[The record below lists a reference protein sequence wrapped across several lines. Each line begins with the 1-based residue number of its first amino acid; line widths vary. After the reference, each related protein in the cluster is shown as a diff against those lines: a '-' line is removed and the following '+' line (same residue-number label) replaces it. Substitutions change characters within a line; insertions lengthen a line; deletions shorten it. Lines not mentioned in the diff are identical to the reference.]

1 MNLEKLK
8 KAEIVYGEKLDH
20 PDDTYGDGHIG
31 SEISIT
37 VESYG
42 FKATVSAAD
51 AEYLARAGR
60 VVSALMDTDVSAE
73 KEPTNRR
80 RK

>member
-8 KAEIVYGEKLDH
+8 QAEIVNGEKLGH
-20 PDDTYGDGHIG
+20 PDDTYGDRHIG

-37 VESYG
+37 VESEG
-42 FKATVSAAD
+42 FTATVSAAD

-80 RK
+80 IK

>member
-8 KAEIVYGEKLDH
+8 QAEIVYGEKIDH

-31 SEISIT
+31 SELSIT

-42 FKATVSAAD
+42 FKATVLAAD

-60 VVSALMDTDVSAE
+60 VISALMDTDVSAE

-80 RK
+80 GK

>member
-8 KAEIVYGEKLDH
+8 KAEIVYGEKLGH

-31 SEISIT
+31 YEISVT

-42 FKATVSAAD
+42 FTATVSAAD

-60 VVSALMDTDVSAE
+60 VISALMDTDVSVE
-73 KEPTNRR
+73 KEPTNRQ

>member
-8 KAEIVYGEKLDH
+8 KAEIVYGEKIDH

-31 SEISIT
+31 SEISVT
-37 VESYG
+37 VEGYG
-42 FKATVSAAD
+42 FTATVSAAD

>member
-8 KAEIVYGEKLDH
+8 QAEIVYGEKIDH
-20 PDDTYGDGHIG
+20 PDDTYGDRHIG
-31 SEISIT
+31 SELSIT

-42 FKATVSAAD
+42 FKATVLAAD

-80 RK
+80 GK

>member
-20 PDDTYGDGHIG
+20 PDDTYGDGYIG
-31 SEISIT
+31 SEISVT

-42 FKATVSAAD
+42 FTATVSAAD
-51 AEYLARAGR
+51 AEYLVRAAR

-73 KEPTNRR
+73 KEPTNR
-80 RK
+80 

>member
-8 KAEIVYGEKLDH
+8 QAEIVYGEKIDH

-31 SEISIT
+31 SELSIT

-42 FKATVSAAD
+42 FKATVLAAD

-80 RK
+80 GK

>member
-8 KAEIVYGEKLDH
+8 EAEIVNGENLGH
-20 PDDTYGDGHIG
+20 PDDTYGEGHG

-37 VESYG
+37 VESEG
-42 FKATVSAAD
+42 FTATVRAAD

>member
-8 KAEIVYGEKLDH
+8 QAEIVYGEKIDH

-31 SEISIT
+31 SELSIT

-42 FKATVSAAD
+42 FKATVLAAD

-60 VVSALMDTDVSAE
+60 VVSALMDTDVSVE
-73 KEPTNRR
+73 KESTNRR

>member
-8 KAEIVYGEKLDH
+8 EAEIVNGENLGH
-20 PDDTYGDGHIG
+20 PDDTYGEGHIG

-37 VESYG
+37 VESEG
-42 FKATVSAAD
+42 FTATVRAAD

>member
-8 KAEIVYGEKLDH
+8 QAEIVYGEKIDH
-20 PDDTYGDGHIG
+20 PDDTYGAGHIG
-31 SEISIT
+31 SELSIT

-42 FKATVSAAD
+42 FKATVLAAD

-80 RK
+80 GK